1 MRSLL
6 PLIAVLLIVGCAP
19 KPADDATATPSA
31 DGGVAPMA
39 TTGAA
44 GGLAPVTGAENVGG
58 GTGGGV
64 GQAAKDMA
72 RRAAGAPT
80 APTVPNDD

>member
-6 PLIAVLLIVGCAP
+6 PLVVALLLVGCTP
-19 KPADDATATPSA
+19 KPADDATAVSPA
-31 DGGVAPMA
+31 NGGVAPMA

-44 GGLAPVTGAENVGG
+44 GGMAPVTGAEEVGG

-72 RRAAGAPT
+72 HRAAGTPT
-80 APTVPNDD
+80 APSVPSDD